1 MPEGCGNTEYCPQG
15 VTPDGKYIAGYA
27 SSITEGM
34 YVPVI
39 WTLQDDGSY
48 TAEVIAHPTEDLM
61 GLKPQMAILYGIS
74 NDGTRAYGI
83 LRDFTGFYSLGVIY
97 KKDANGAWTYQT
109 VGQDWLVKDE
119 SKKPGAYPVYEDYV
133 TAEAGTPE
141 WYEQDANY
149 AYAIMDWNAALNEY
163 VYTGTSPS
171 QQILVNQNSIS
182 GNGKYMVMS
191 TPNEARRYNTEDGT
205 FIALPGTSGQ
215 VTTGITNNGDVLMAS
230 PIGSPYRT
238 ASYCPNSEAMDGTT
252 GLMTWLNNN
261 YAVQYAEGTDG
272 TQGLGTCCTT
282 PDGQTIVGWNNP
294 QSLGMY
300 YVSTVVQLGV
310 GKPVGIDNVTSST
323 QEPTIENGVLYIPEG
338 EASVSVYATNG
349 SQMASFTATGS
360 VDLSGYNTGLTIVKV
375 KTGKLTQTF
384 KVTL

>member
-1 MPEGCGNTEYCPQG
+1 
-15 VTPDGKYIAGYA
+15 
-27 SSITEGM
+27 M

-119 SKKPGAYPVYEDYV
+119 SKKPGPYPVYEEYV
-133 TAEAGTPE
+133 TAEEGTPE

-191 TPNEARRYNTEDGT
+191 TPDDARRYNTEDGT

-230 PIGSPYRT
+230 PIG
-238 ASYCPNSEAMDGTT
+238 
-252 GLMTWLNNN
+252 
-261 YAVQYAEGTDG
+261 
-272 TQGLGTCCTT
+272 
-282 PDGQTIVGWNNP
+282 
-294 QSLGMY
+294 
-300 YVSTVVQLGV
+300 
-310 GKPVGIDNVTSST
+310 
-323 QEPTIENGVLYIPEG
+323 
-338 EASVSVYATNG
+338 
-349 SQMASFTATGS
+349 
-360 VDLSGYNTGLTIVKV
+360 
-375 KTGKLTQTF
+375 
-384 KVTL
+384 